1 MCGVKVY
8 DTYGVV
14 VGGVAMIGFLNCSEM
29 AVGFA

>member
-8 DTYGVV
+8 DTYGV

-29 AVGFA
+29 AVGIA